1 MKKIALALLLFAGW
15 YGNYL
20 YRGHT
25 PSIST
30 TLSAYDDEIEVVQE
44 DEESEEDEENYVCDG
59 RQYCSQMRSCSE
71 AIFFIH
77 NCPDTKMDGDGDGV
91 PCERQWCGR
100 N

>member
-1 MKKIALALLLFAGW
+1 MKKIALVLFLFAGW

-20 YRGHT
+20 YRSHI

-30 TLSAYDDEIEVVQE
+30 TLSAYDDNDEIEIVQE
-44 DEESEEDEENYVCDG
+44 DQESDGDYVCDG

-71 AIFFIH
+71 AIFFIN